1 VWDALTAGVGVW
13 YWSLRGRFP
22 ALVRGAAL
30 FEDLELRKAAERTLR
45 ASEQRYRR
53 IIETTSEGIL
63 LVDARLHDVGCTV
76 LTAADGAAALV
87 VVDPDEPIDLI
98 LTDVVVPGMNGHEL
112 AAPGG
117 RGTGRTK
124 HRAHAAPGGRGTG
137 GRGTGR
143 TRHRGDVVP
152 PLAPRFR
159 DDARGRRGAVIAEP
173 LGRRWHL
180 GLRDSARGGRYR
192 P

>member
-76 LTAADGAAALV
+76 LTAADGAALV

-112 AAPGG
+112 AAPGA
-117 RGTGRTK
+117 RGTCRAR
-124 HRAHAAPGGRGTG
+124 HRADAAPGA
-137 GRGTGR
+137 RGTGR
-143 TRHRGDVVP
+143 TRHRAHA
-152 PLAPRFR
+152 AP
-159 DDARGRRGAVIAEP
+159 GRRGTGRTRHPGGRGTGET
-173 LGRRWHL
+173 LCRRWHP
-180 GLRDSARGGRYR
+180 GSAMMPVAGGAR
-192 P
+192 